1 MADLTFNTTSG
12 QTIERELMVAYLNTG
27 SSGSPT
33 WVPFGK
39 RVTDSSIEYDWSE
52 ETIQD
57 ILGQTYTNLRKP
69 TITQDFDPY
78 DLDGGDTALVKIW
91 NLAIKDQDYAA
102 LAAQDVLVVHMYAG
116 TKNTAFYA
124 ERYDACAI
132 RPTSIGGEGGGNVGM
147 PISVT
152 YGGVRTVGT
161 AAKTSSGIAFS
172 PAT

>member
-1 MADLTFNTTSG
+1 MADLTFNTTAG

-27 SSGSPT
+27 SSGSPN

-69 TITQDFDPY
+69 TVTQDFDPY
-78 DLDGGDTALVKIW
+78 DLDAGDTALVKIW
-91 NLAIKDQDYAA
+91 NLAVKDQDYAA

-124 ERYDACAI
+124 ERYDSCAI

-152 YGGVRTVGT
+152 YGGVRTVGS